1 MERQPE
7 HEGSKRRVIRHR
19 VRAVAE
25 GLRRVEVTVPANDS
39 GLVKAVAS
47 VLRAGGDEARRVR
60 DALASM
66 TAIEPARTGAE
77 LLAFLRAS
85 PLVGEDLT
93 IERDRTTGRVVDF
106 E

>member
-1 MERQPE
+1 MARHAE
-7 HEGSKRRVIRHR
+7 HEGSKCRVIRHR
-19 VRAVAE
+19 VQAAAE
-25 GLRRVEVTVPANDS
+25 GTRRVEVTVPANDA
-39 GLVKAVAS
+39 GLVKAVAG
-47 VLRAGGDEARRVR
+47 VLRAGGDEARMVR

-66 TAIEPARTGAE
+66 LAIEPASTGAE

-93 IERDRTTGRVVDF
+93 VERDRTTGRVVDL